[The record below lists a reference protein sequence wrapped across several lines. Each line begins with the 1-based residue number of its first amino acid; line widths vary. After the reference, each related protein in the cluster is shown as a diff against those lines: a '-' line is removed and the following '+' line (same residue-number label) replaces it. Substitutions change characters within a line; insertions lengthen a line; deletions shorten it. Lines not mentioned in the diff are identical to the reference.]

1 MSGDFYPRT
10 RKARA
15 PTVSAS
21 QQKPEAGFEPWERG
35 APHDEGSFPPV
46 AEFGLRGG
54 DPEDVMDDGDPRA
67 LERHRA
73 LMSPGAKMRRA
84 KFAKYVGI
92 AMAASVALCAAAV
105 VKVALFSGTDS
116 MPLRA
121 AASGGSLHES
131 AAPVASAS
139 PGSALQALRPE
150 VPPAGPASAAP
161 VAVRPTAASA
171 SSAAIEPAPS
181 ASAAA
186 AEPAPKAV
194 AAPAAGAA
202 KERESSRF
210 ALERGDLGAAVSAG
224 ERSVALDP
232 TDGEA
237 WLVLGAA
244 YQARG
249 DVGEAKRCY
258 RACVER
264 GTRGPKSECR
274 AMAQGP

>member
-1 MSGDFYPRT
+1 
-10 RKARA
+10 
-15 PTVSAS
+15 VSAS

-35 APHDEGSFPPV
+35 SLPDEGSFPPV

-54 DPEDVMDDGDPRA
+54 DPEDLMDDGDPRD

-105 VKVALFSGTDS
+105 VKVALFSGADS
-116 MPLRA
+116 MPPRVVAL
-121 AASGGSLHES
+121 GGPAHESPAPMAS
-131 AAPVASAS
+131 AAPG
-139 PGSALQALRPE
+139 PSALQAQRPE
-150 VPPAGPASAAP
+150 VPSAGPTSAAP
-161 VAVRPTAASA
+161 AAVPPTAASA
-171 SSAAIEPAPS
+171 SSVAIEPAPS
-181 ASAAA
+181 ASAA
-186 AEPAPKAV
+186 EPAPKAV
-194 AAPAAGAA
+194 VAPAAGAT